1 MRQNFTFTIREGFLA
16 SVRMAGLRDGYYKSN
31 GTWFSHLR
39 VEADQVTPEAAIGHP
54 TTWKLQIGMIQKTS
68 TTDKG
73 HAKILFD
80 APILLVATDVLE

>member
-1 MRQNFTFTIREGFLA
+1 
-16 SVRMAGLRDGYYKSN
+16 MAGLRDGYYKSN